1 MRGLNMNGIKSIKGE
16 IAKIYYPYL
25 FSEWTVEYKRLV
37 GHRKVDRCFL
47 LTNLVKGE
55 TYFAD
60 PGLDGDE
67 VNIDDHWVLPQKL
80 EVDKALQE
88 GKEFLRRY
96 YIHTVRSWKV
106 PNIKYIQSYPIF
118 LSYIIFKKNVK
129 NKQKLFI
136 YEVLSKSSDELKKY
150 GEIKSFL
157 QTRGIY

>member
-1 MRGLNMNGIKSIKGE
+1 MNEIKSINGE
-16 IAKIYYPYL
+16 ILKIYYPFL

-37 GHRKVDRCFL
+37 GHRKVDRRFL

-55 TYFAD
+55 TYFTD
-60 PGLDGDE
+60 HRFDGDDL
-67 VNIDDHWVLPQKL
+67 NIDHHWVLPQEL
-80 EVDKALQE
+80 EVDKALEE

-106 PNIKYIQSYPIF
+106 PKIQYIQSYPIF
-118 LSYIIFKKNVK
+118 LSYTIFKKNVK

-150 GEIKSFL
+150 GEIKNFL